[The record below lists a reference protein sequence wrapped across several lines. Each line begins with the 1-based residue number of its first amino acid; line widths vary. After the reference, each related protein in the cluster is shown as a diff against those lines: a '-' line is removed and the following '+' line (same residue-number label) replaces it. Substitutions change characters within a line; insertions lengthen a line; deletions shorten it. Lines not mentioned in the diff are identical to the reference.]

1 MSSTGKIALIMLG
14 LLTLILLINLII
26 PTQAQEGPTL
36 TVKVSTMD
44 KKPLA
49 GAYVELRYE
58 DETKIDVKK
67 TGSDGRVTFDNVAGD
82 KLYRIYVYYPA
93 GHRVGYEHS
102 IDITKTPSVDIEV
115 NVVSKWTIYVYDGKE
130 RDSVPGAKVFLTHRR
145 NNTITYLGS
154 TDSSG
159 KVEFGPIPSDAY
171 YGIIVEFRGKNYSLE
186 DKNPSDGITRLTL
199 PLYRVV
205 LTIIDRKNSP
215 VKGVVVE
222 LREELD
228 REPVGT
234 AVSELDGKAVI
245 KLIPTNT
252 RWYVMARLKGIIV
265 YQSDGKEVEVLNDD
279 FSKKIAVDAVRLN
292 ITVMDYDGED
302 ILRNYTLIGKLIK
315 DGGEVGSAESNNGVL
330 YFGHTP
336 FENYTLRIMLG
347 DLIVYSGAY
356 EVKIESAEGAVK
368 AWFYDIK
375 IRVNASALV
384 NASLTKSLLGEL
396 RTSGLRFEF
405 QAADWEASIRNVPKS
420 DNYEAIL
427 FYSGREIFRA
437 GRLKIIGENQVLWL
451 NLTGCRL
458 NITAIN
464 LDEKPVSANIVVL
477 LEGVGA
483 ITSFKTD
490 EAGRGSPG
498 RLLPLTYKLEAYV
511 DGIPVGW
518 ESVDLTSDMS
528 VRMKLSLKN
537 VYFRILDRD
546 GEEALENTALTLT
559 RGKFSRSG
567 KYIGNGTLLVENLPI
582 AEYKLI
588 VTYYGFK
595 VLEDFIEIS
604 PEDKLL
610 ELKAPGVLDLELIFL
625 DSDKN
630 PLDQGRAIISFGEH
644 EFEEKI
650 GEDGRAIFR
659 DLPNITLSIAVFYKG
674 VKIKT
679 EPSEIDLIRDDM
691 KAMIACSVYS
701 FGAEILRGDGRPL
714 NDGMAVLYINN
725 MRLKAY
731 NLAEGN
737 RIFERLPEGDLRI
750 EIKYRGRSAGN
761 FSTYLE
767 KIITGLA
774 IYSTVFPVEIFVRNP
789 DGSAVAGARL
799 IIEDELGVVA
809 EAVSGDDGALR
820 LLLPA
825 AKSYNVTMRVG
836 NETHSFKLSVEK
848 SKSLSFLRPTLI
860 TMGFELAIAASAIDL
875 AISGY
880 AISRL
885 PHRRQQP
892 RRETRRA
899 RSFPRI

>member
-1 MSSTGKIALIMLG
+1 MSSAGKIALIMLG
-14 LLTLILLINLII
+14 LLTLILLTSLII
-26 PTQAQEGPTL
+26 PAQAQDDPTL
-36 TVKVSTMD
+36 TIKVSTID
-44 KKPLA
+44 EKPLA
-49 GAYVELRYE
+49 NAYVELKYE
-58 DETKIDVKK
+58 NETKIDVKK
-67 TGSDGRVTFDNVAGD
+67 TGSDGKVAFDNVAGD

-93 GHRVGYEHS
+93 GHRVGYERS
-102 IDITKTPSVDIEV
+102 INVTETPSVDITV

-130 RDSVPGAKVFLTHRR
+130 RDSVPGAKVFLTHRK
-145 NNTITYLGS
+145 NNTITYSGS
-154 TDSSG
+154 TDSGG
-159 KVEFGPIPSDAY
+159 KVEFGPIPSDADY
-171 YGIIVEFRGKNYSLE
+171 EIIVEFRGKNYSLE

-199 PLYRVV
+199 PLYRVI

-252 RWYVMARLKGIIV
+252 KWYVVATLKGIVV
-265 YQSDGKEVEVLNDD
+265 YRSDGKEVEVLNDD
-279 FSKKIAVDAVRLN
+279 VSKKITVDAIRLN

-302 ILRNYTLIGKLIK
+302 VLRNYAFIGKLIK
-315 DGGEVGSAESNNGVL
+315 DGGEVGLAESDNGVL

-347 DLIVYSGAY
+347 DLTVYSGTY
-356 EVKIESAEGAVK
+356 EVKIESAEGAVR
-368 AWFYDIK
+368 AWFYDVK

-396 RTSGLRFEF
+396 KTSDLRFEF
-405 QAADWEASIRNVPKS
+405 QTADWEASIKDVPKS
-420 DNYEAIL
+420 DNYEVIL

-451 NLTGCRL
+451 NLTGYRL

-464 LDEKPVSANIVVL
+464 LDEKPVGANIVVL

-498 RLLPLTYKLEAYV
+498 RLLPLTYRLEAYV

-518 ESVDLTSDMS
+518 EIVDLTSDMS

-537 VYFRILDRD
+537 VYFKILDRD
-546 GEEALENTALTLT
+546 GEEALENTAITLT

-567 KYIGNGTLLVENLPI
+567 KYVENGTLLVENLPI
-582 AEYKLI
+582 AEYKLV

-595 VLEDFIEIS
+595 VLEDFMEIS
-604 PEDKLL
+604 PEDTLL

-630 PLDQGRAIISFGEH
+630 PLDQGRAMISFGGH
-644 EFEEKI
+644 ELEGNI

-659 DLPNITLSIAVFYKG
+659 NLPNITLSITASYKG
-674 VKIKT
+674 VEIKL

-691 KAMIACSVYS
+691 KAVIACSVYS

-714 NDGMAVLYINN
+714 NDGMAVLYIND

-731 NLAEGN
+731 NLAEEN

-750 EIKYRGRSAGN
+750 EIKYRERSAGN

-767 KIITGLA
+767 KTITDLA
-774 IYSTVFPVEIFVRNP
+774 IYSTVYPVEIFVRNP

-825 AKSYNVTMRVG
+825 AKSYNATMRIG
-836 NETHSFKLSVEK
+836 NEMHSFKLSVEK

-892 RRETRRA
+892 RREARRA